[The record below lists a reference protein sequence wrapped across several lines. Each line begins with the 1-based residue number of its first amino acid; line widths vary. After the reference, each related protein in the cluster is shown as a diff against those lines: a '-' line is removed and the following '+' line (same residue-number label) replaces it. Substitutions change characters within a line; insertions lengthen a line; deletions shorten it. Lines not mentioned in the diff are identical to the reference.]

1 MVVQVNLQ
9 TWAAR
14 RRASGYSLSFQRPHG
29 LVISPL
35 AVGERIIA
43 LLDEGLFTATYK
55 YGVLLGLL
63 DLCLELGA
71 DVGGGT
77 LTVTTRQLAGKVLG
91 VYWPQVRPLP
101 LLDGAIPRQNSR
113 GSRDAR
119 IVRLIDAYKTQTQR
133 EWSGPSEAKLRDPTG
148 FERLLL
154 ETERVLIEMPLP
166 RLQSIGNETE
176 QFLYE
181 INWSTAVNRNVV
193 SRYLRGESSDFDN
206 RIVLRAGVAAALIQ
220 LNGLLRPLIQRSWAL
235 KVARLNRLEA
245 GVLHDFLF
253 GQERIALVR
262 VSASLA
268 ELQEGRCFYCE
279 GRLGPRP
286 TVDHFVP
293 WARVPNNNIEN
304 LVVTHEACNGAKSDF
319 LPALAHVR
327 RWGRRLDIRES
338 EHRLL
343 ADISVR
349 LQWPS
354 DCAATRGTACT
365 IYGRLP
371 PTAKLWVL
379 GKEFEERGR
388 ESLSL

>member
-1 MVVQVNLQ
+1 M
-9 TWAAR
+9 
-14 RRASGYSLSFQRPHG
+14 
-29 LVISPL
+29 ISAL

-71 DVGGGT
+71 DIGGET

-101 LLDGAIPRQNSR
+101 LLDGGIPRQNSR

-119 IVRLIDAYKTQTQR
+119 IVRLIDDYKARTQK
-133 EWSGPSEAKLRDPTG
+133 EWSGPSEARLRDPTG
-148 FERLLL
+148 FESLLR

-181 INWSTAVNRNVV
+181 ISWTPAVNRNLV
-193 SRYLRGESSDFDN
+193 SRYLRGEPSDFDN
-206 RIVLRAGVAAALIQ
+206 RIILRAGVASAMIQ

-253 GQERIALVR
+253 GQERVALAR
-262 VSASLA
+262 VSASLVG
-268 ELQEGRCFYCE
+268 LQVGRCFYCE
-279 GRLGPRP
+279 ARLGPRP
-286 TVDHFVP
+286 VVDHFVP

-304 LVVTHEACNGAKSDF
+304 LVVAHQACNGAKSDF
-319 LPALAHVR
+319 LPALGHVR
-327 RWGRRLDIRES
+327 RWARRLDVGES
-338 EHRLL
+338 EHHRL
-343 ADISVR
+343 ADISANLR
-349 LQWPS
+349 WPS
-354 DCAATRGTACT
+354 DSVATGGTARA

-379 GKEFEERGR
+379 RKEFEDRGS
-388 ESLSL
+388 EVLSL